1 MAGHSKWA
9 NRIHRKSRQDAKRG
23 KLFSKLAREIIV
35 AARLGGGDPEINNR
49 LRLAI
54 EAARGAS
61 MPVDNIER
69 AVKRGSG
76 ESGEASYEEITYEG
90 YGPGGA
96 AMMLT
101 CLTDNKTRTVAE
113 VRRLFDSAGGN
124 LGEAGSVAWMF
135 EQKGVIVVNRGG
147 KVDGDELLLAAADA
161 GAEDV
166 NEEDEYYEVV
176 TEPRDYQAVHD
187 ALKEAGYEFE
197 RAELT
202 FVPKSSVP
210 VPDDRAKSLLNLME
224 KIDDHDDVQ
233 QVYSNFEVSEEAMAA
248 VAG

>member
-23 KLFSKLAREIIV
+23 KLFGKLSREIIV
-35 AARLGGGDPEINNR
+35 SAKLGGGDPETNNR

-54 EAARGAS
+54 EAARAAS

-69 AVKRGSG
+69 AIKRGTG

-101 CLTDNKTRTVAE
+101 CLTDNRTRTVAE
-113 VRRLFDSAGGN
+113 VRRLFDRAGGS
-124 LGEAGSVAWMF
+124 LGEAGSVAWIF
-135 EQKGVIVVNRGG
+135 EQKGVIVIN
-147 KVDGDELLLAAADA
+147 KAPNVDGDELLLAAADA

-176 TEPRDYQAVHD
+176 TDPRDYQAVHR
-187 ALKEAGYEFE
+187 ALQDAGYQLE

-202 FVPKSSVP
+202 FVPKSNVP
-210 VPDDRAKSLLNLME
+210 VPDDRAKNLLNLMDLL
-224 KIDDHDDVQ
+224 DDHDDVQ
-233 QVYSNFEVSEEAMAA
+233 KVYSNFEVSDEAMAA

>member
-23 KLFSKLAREIIV
+23 KIFGKLSKEIIV
-35 AARLGGGDPEINNR
+35 AARLGGGDPAINNR
-49 LRLAI
+49 LRLAV
-54 EAARGAS
+54 EAARNAS
-61 MPVDNIER
+61 MPLDNIDR
-69 AVKRGSG
+69 AIKRGTG
-76 ESGEASYEEITYEG
+76 EIEGVSYEEITYEG

-113 VRRLFDSAGGN
+113 VRRLFDKAGGN

-135 EQKGVIVVNRGG
+135 EQKGVIVINKSDR
-147 KVDGDELLLAAADA
+147 VDGDELLLAAADA

-166 NEEDEYYEVV
+166 NEEDDYYEVV
-176 TEPRDYQAVHD
+176 TDPRDYQAVHD

-197 RAELT
+197 RAELAL
-202 FVPKSSVP
+202 VPKSNVP
-210 VPDDRAKSLLNLME
+210 IPDDRAKSLLNLME
-224 KIDDHDDVQ
+224 SLDDHDDVQ
-233 QVYSNFEVSEEAMAA
+233 RVYSNFEVSDEALAA
-248 VAG
+248 AG

>member
-23 KLFSKLAREIIV
+23 KLFSKLSREIIV
-35 AARLGGGDPEINNR
+35 AAKLGGGDPEINNR
-49 LRLAI
+49 LRLAV

-69 AVKRGSG
+69 AIKRGSG

-113 VRRLFDSAGGN
+113 VRRLFDKAGGN

-135 EQKGVIVVNRGG
+135 EQKGVIVINRGG
-147 KVDGDELLLAAADA
+147 NVDGDELLLAAADA

-176 TEPRDYQAVHD
+176 TDPRDYPAVHE
-187 ALKEAGYEFE
+187 ALKAAGYEFE

-202 FVPKSSVP
+202 FVPKSSTP
-210 VPDDRAKSLLNLME
+210 IPDDRAKSLLNLME
-224 KIDDHDDVQ
+224 ALDDHDDVQ
-233 QVYSNFEVSEEAMAA
+233 QVYSNFEVSEEALAA
-248 VAG
+248 VG

>member
-23 KLFSKLAREIIV
+23 KLFGKLSKEIIV
-35 AARLGGGDPEINNR
+35 AARMGGGDPSVNNR
-49 LRLAI
+49 LRLGI
-54 EAARGAS
+54 EAARAVS

-69 AVKRGSG
+69 AIKRGTG
-76 ESGEASYEEITYEG
+76 EIDGVSYEEITYEG

-113 VRRLFDSAGGN
+113 VRRLFDRAGGN

-135 EQKGVIVVNRGG
+135 EQKGVLVVARGE

-161 GAEDV
+161 GADDV
-166 NEEDEYYEVV
+166 TEEDEYFEIV
-176 TEPRDYQAVHD
+176 TDPRDYQGVHD
-187 ALKEAGYEFE
+187 ALKEAGYEFD

-202 FVPKSSVP
+202 FVPRSNVP
-210 VPDDRAKSLLNLME
+210 VPDDRARNLLNLME
-224 KIDDHDDVQ
+224 QLDDHDDVQ
-233 QVYSNFEVSEEAMAA
+233 QVYSNFEVSDEALAA
-248 VAG
+248 VEN

>member
-23 KLFSKLAREIIV
+23 KIFGKLSKEIIV
-35 AARLGGGDPEINNR
+35 AARLGGGDPGINNR
-49 LRLAI
+49 LRLAV
-54 EAARGAS
+54 EAARNAS

-69 AVKRGSG
+69 AIKRGTG
-76 ESGEASYEEITYEG
+76 DSGEASYEEITYEG

-113 VRRLFDSAGGN
+113 VRRLFDKSGGN

-135 EQKGVIVVNRGG
+135 EQKGVLVINKSD

-166 NEEDEYYEVV
+166 NEEDDYYEVL
-176 TEPRDYQAVHD
+176 TDPRDYQTVHD

-202 FVPKSSVP
+202 YVPKSSTP
-210 VPDDRAKSLLNLME
+210 IPDDRAKSLLNLME
-224 KIDDHDDVQ
+224 SLDDHDDVQ
-233 QVYSNFEVSEEAMAA
+233 RVYSNFEVSDEALAA
-248 VAG
+248 V

>member
-23 KLFSKLAREIIV
+23 KLFGKMSKEIIV
-35 AARLGGGDPEINNR
+35 AARLGGGDPLTNNR

-54 EAARGAS
+54 EAARGVS

-69 AVKRGSG
+69 AIKRGTG
-76 ESGEASYEEITYEG
+76 EIDGVSYEEITYEG
-90 YGPGGA
+90 FGPGGA

-101 CLTDNKTRTVAE
+101 CLTDNRTRTVAE
-113 VRRLFDSAGGN
+113 VRKLFDKSGGN

-135 EQKGVIVVNRGG
+135 ELKGVLVVNRAEG
-147 KVDGDELLLAAADA
+147 VDGDELLLAAADA

-166 NEEDEYYEVV
+166 TEEDEYYEVR
-176 TEPRDYQAVHD
+176 TDPRDYSGVQE
-187 ALKEAGYEFE
+187 ALAEAGYALD
-197 RAELT
+197 RAEIT

-210 VPDDRAKSLLNLME
+210 VADEKAKPLLNLME
-224 KIDDHDDVQ
+224 QLDDHDDVQ
-233 QVYSNFEVSEEAMAA
+233 KVYSNFEVSDEALAAMAN
-248 VAG
+248 